1 MYEDRDWGN
10 GDREMGGVG
19 IKRHECREVAK
30 VRRGRRTNARLI
42 EDRLPGKNDTLF
54 RRGETVCALGRNRGR
69 GGRCWPWRPLR
80 GCWGRH

>member
-1 MYEDRDWGN
+1 MGGNVYEDRDWGN

-54 RRGETVCALGRNRGR
+54 RRGEA
-69 GGRCWPWRPLR
+69 GGGWGGGCWPWRLA
-80 GCWGRH
+80 GG